1 MDKNKIKEKLETI
14 DHLLYFTF
22 QEERDLG
29 LLRSIIEE
37 LSEFNEI
44 FMERAL
50 ETLKRNGKIKLVPK
64 LFENKKEIYF
74 KFLKEEWNLKEEEI
88 KLVELL
94 FKIKSNKLLKERF
107 VDFNNAEKFYKLIQ
121 KLYYLFY

>member
-64 LFENKKEIYF
+64 LFENKKEIYLR
-74 KFLKEEWNLKEEEI
+74 FLKEEWGLNDGEI

>member
-1 MDKNKIKEKLETI
+1 MDKKKIKEKLETI
-14 DHLLYFTF
+14 DHLLYFTY
-22 QEERDLG
+22 QEERDLS

-50 ETLKRNGKIKLVPK
+50 ETLKKNGKVKLIPK
-64 LFENKKEIYF
+64 LFENKKEVYL
-74 KFLKEEWNLKEEEI
+74 KFLREEWGLKEDEI

-94 FKIKSNKLLKERF
+94 FKIKSNRLLKERF
-107 VDFNNAEKFYKLIQ
+107 VDFNNVEKFYKLIQ